1 MKKIFFTTSYFILLF
16 SILAQNEI
24 PTNSTENNIVSNWTI
39 AIIIDFDEKK
49 TNTVV
54 ENTSN
59 YLNQNEKNVKNINLS
74 DFNEVSV
81 SLYQLFNDIT
91 FKNTFIA
98 SSIIETSKEQTFGL
112 IFRVSDIEAS
122 VYINGIKIEPLNS
135 GSNIDTEIFLK
146 KGSNRVLII
155 GKPNNQYLSTFRMKI
170 FNETFGQINLKVV
183 DDENNL
189 IKFNNRTF
197 IKSEETFSEFSTDKN
212 GEKLLWVKSGNYRI
226 WSEFDNKYGWTD
238 IFNVSEGEKKEV
250 KLVITKKPII
260 NGEILTLDNKTPNS
274 GIIVDLVNKKTGKS
288 FWKTKTS
295 STGKFAFYV
304 PNGKW
309 NVRIFQDNKYSY
321 FKKNGEIYDIVIN
334 ENSKDDINL
343 TLNAINSIK
352 GSWGKIS
359 MFDGMLS
366 NSTHKSI
373 ISSED
378 LLYLGTF
385 NGLSVFDGLKV
396 VSYNY
401 DQGLPNGFIN
411 EIFEDSDNNIWI
423 GYGTKGLVK
432 WRNGNV
438 IKHYTTKNGLPSN
451 RVNALDQD
459 KDGNIVI
466 GTSINI

>member
-1 MKKIFFTTSYFILLF
+1 MKKIFLTASYFILIF
-16 SILAQNEI
+16 CILAQNKI

-39 AIIIDFDEKK
+39 ANIIDFDEKN

-170 FNETFGQINLKVV
+170 FNETFGQIKLKVI
-183 DDENNL
+183 DEKNNP
-189 IKFNNRTF
+189 ISFNDKTI
-197 IKSEETFSEFSTDKN
+197 IKSEETFREFSTDKN
-212 GEKLLWVKSGNYRI
+212 GEKLLWVKPGEYRF
-226 WSEFDNKYGWTD
+226 WSSYENKYAWTET
-238 IFNVSEGEKKEV
+238 INIIEGEKREIRMIISNKS
-250 KLVITKKPII
+250 KI
-260 NGEILTLDNKTPNS
+260 NGEILTLDNKTPNP
-274 GIIVDLVNKKTGKS
+274 GLLVEILDAKTGKI

-295 STGKFAFYV
+295 SNGKFSFLV
-304 PNGKW
+304 PNGRW
-309 NVRIFQDNKYSY
+309 NVRTFQDDKFLY
-321 FKKNGEIYDIVIN
+321 FKKNGKIYDIKITD
-334 ENSKDDINL
+334 NSKDDIHL
-343 TLNAINSIK
+343 TLNAKNSIK

-373 ISSED
+373 VSSED

-438 IKHYTTKNGLPSN
+438 IKHYTTKNGIPQALPTIIF
-451 RVNALDQD
+451 LHFYQL
-459 KDGNIVI
+459 KIL
-466 GTSINI
+466 